1 MHGIDGYS
9 NREFTHALSYP
20 SYGPINSTCQ
30 RDRVCPKI
38 LAIFHLY
45 CRLQGVALFIFFKLD
60 LNSTKTTSM
69 IATKLKESY
78 CNKDIFTEVS
88 FEKK

>member
-1 MHGIDGYS
+1 MLCVDGYS
-9 NREFTHALSYP
+9 NRGFTGALSHL
-20 SYGPINSTCQ
+20 SYGPINPTCQ
-30 RDRVCPKI
+30 RDKVCPKI

-45 CRLQGVALFIFFKLD
+45 CRLQGVALFIFFELD
-60 LNSTKTTSM
+60 IKSTKTTSL

-78 CNKDIFTEVS
+78 CNKDIYTEVS